1 MIDNRYK
8 VIRYEVNVNNNKVIS
23 VLLEENRNTSPTNKV
38 LVLVQILS
46 LSWLHS
52 RTAGEIT

>member
-1 MIDNRYK
+1 MDNRYK